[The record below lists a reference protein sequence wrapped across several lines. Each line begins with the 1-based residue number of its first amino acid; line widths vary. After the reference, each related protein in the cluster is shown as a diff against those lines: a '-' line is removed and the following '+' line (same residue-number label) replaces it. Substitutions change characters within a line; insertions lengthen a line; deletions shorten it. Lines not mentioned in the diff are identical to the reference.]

1 MKFNRLIAALA
12 TGLASLTAAA
22 FVITP
27 GNEYQF
33 TFEANDATRDRTDLG
48 YMPGY
53 YLFFK
58 TGEGEKGPVEIDFF
72 ENQDFTSLRSTW
84 KFNASPNSTWSSSS
98 EHKIFLD
105 LNGSLVFRQISGSTD
120 FSRIGLGIYKPDG
133 LYIVQIA
140 PQVSSVPEASSL
152 FMFGLGIAGFLLRGH
167 RNPLKNQSGI

>member
-1 MKFNRLIAALA
+1 MKFKRLIAALA
-12 TGLASLTAAA
+12 TSFASLTATA

-27 GNEYQF
+27 GNEYKF
-33 TFEANDATRDRTDLG
+33 TFDATDAIRDRTDLG

-72 ENQDFTSLRSTW
+72 ENQDFTNLRSTW
-84 KFNASPNSTWSSSS
+84 KFNASPNSTWSSST

-120 FSRIGLGIYKPDG
+120 FSKIGLGIYKPDG
-133 LYIVQIA
+133 LYVVQIA
-140 PQVSSVPEASSL
+140 PQVVSVPEASSL
-152 FMFGLGIAGFLLRGH
+152 LMFGLGITGFLLKR
-167 RNPLKNQSGI
+167 RRTA